1 MLKQSYR
8 YDQTSARL
16 EIEGLPDYSAGHSDQ
31 AIGILSSWRLKIV
44 GASELEG
51 KREHLEALMQ
61 VVIPYARL
69 RLSGVVRSVGNPG
82 DSVRMVPD
90 DAHHRLDLTSGQNDV
105 PPLSIRLDDAELADL
120 LRCLDALRSDGRV
133 SLSWPSIQ
141 HDPLPR
147 RDLVERVPLMQRLA
161 APLLGGASVLVLGL
175 VSLLLPVPELVP
187 SNPDSS
193 AEVNTDSPISDPS
206 QADPER

>member
-133 SLSWPSIQ
+133 SLPWPSIQ

-193 AEVNTDSPISDPS
+193 AEVNTESPISDPS